1 MVSIDVTKLAS
12 QLKSGAK
19 DVLKNLKEN
28 PAEGSIFDAANKLG
42 INSKEDL
49 MAGVERFKADPTG
62 TADSILKTLSEKGFK
77 FSGTEE
83 KAEGTKEFSVDNIG
97 KSQAAET
104 TKATT
109 AKTTNAKT
117 AAKTQTPQIEQKTT
131 TEEVADTVE
140 EEETTETGNTQE
152 FGGVFG
158 KLGIKNE
165 ADLQAAVKKF
175 KENPKES
182 AQSIA
187 KTLGLSDNITAKLS
201 SIISKFTKA

>member
-104 TKATT
+104 TNATT

-140 EEETTETGNTQE
+140 EEMTETGNTQE
-152 FGGVFG
+152 FGGIFG

>member
-1 MVSIDVTKLAS
+1 MVSIDVSKLAS

-104 TKATT
+104 TNATT

-117 AAKTQTPQIEQKTT
+117 AAKTQTPKIEQKTT

-140 EEETTETGNTQE
+140 EETTETGNTQE
-152 FGGVFG
+152 FGGIFG

>member
-42 INSKEDL
+42 INRKEDL

-77 FSGTEE
+77 FSDTEE

-140 EEETTETGNTQE
+140 EETTETGNTQE
-152 FGGVFG
+152 FGGIFG

-187 KTLGLSDNITAKLS
+187 KTLGLSDNITAKLL

>member
-83 KAEGTKEFSVDNIG
+83 KAEETKEFSVDNIG

-140 EEETTETGNTQE
+140 EETTETGNTQD
-152 FGGVFG
+152 FGGIFG

-187 KTLGLSDNITAKLS
+187 KTLGLSDNITAKLL
-201 SIISKFTKA
+201 SIISKFTKV

>member
-1 MVSIDVTKLAS
+1 MVSIDVSKLAS

-104 TKATT
+104 TNATT

-140 EEETTETGNTQE
+140 EETTETGNTQE
-152 FGGVFG
+152 FGGIFG

>member
-49 MAGVERFKADPTG
+49 MAGVERFKADPAG

-109 AKTTNAKT
+109 AKTTTAKT

-131 TEEVADTVE
+131 TEEAADTV

>member
-104 TKATT
+104 TNATT

-140 EEETTETGNTQE
+140 EETTETGNTQE
-152 FGGVFG
+152 FGGIFG